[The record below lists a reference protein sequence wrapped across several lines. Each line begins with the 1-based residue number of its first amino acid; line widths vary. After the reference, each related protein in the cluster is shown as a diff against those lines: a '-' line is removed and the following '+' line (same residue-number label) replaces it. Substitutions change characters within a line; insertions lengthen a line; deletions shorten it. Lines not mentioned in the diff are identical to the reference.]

1 MLYKK
6 DTLSEIINNIFTD
19 GTMTKLKDEY
29 NNIDV
34 INNLEAELNN
44 HPLKEQLVY
53 SIDLAK
59 EILKGDKDYSDRD
72 VYKRQ
77 N

>member
-59 EILKGDKDYSDRD
+59 EILKGDKDY
-72 VYKRQ
+72 
-77 N
+77 